1 MFAHL
6 PMLDG
11 AAVND
16 SLTLGGFRRSQTI
29 AYRPACENCTAC
41 VSARLPVN
49 DYVFSRSERRVLARG
64 EGLTRHIVEA
74 EATVEQFDLLR
85 RYLFSRHAGGG
96 MADMTWADYV
106 AMVEDTTVRTQMVEY
121 RAASSDGGPGALAAC
136 ALVDQLADGLSLV
149 YSFFDPDLSR
159 ASPGSFIILDHV
171 IQAGMIGL
179 PYLYLGYWVRGSEKM
194 DYKAR
199 FSPLEIL
206 RPDGWSLMSARDRAS
221 DHTQAIP

>member
-1 MFAHL
+1 VFAHL

-11 AAVND
+11 PSVND

-29 AYRPACENCTAC
+29 AYRPACEGCSAC
-41 VSARLPVN
+41 VSARLPV
-49 DYVFSRSERRVLARG
+49 DGYLFSRSERRVLARNQS
-64 EGLTRHIVEA
+64 LTRHVVEA

-85 RYLFSRHAGGG
+85 TYLVSRHAGGG

-106 AMVEDTTVRTQMVEY
+106 AMVEDTTVRTHMVEY
-121 RAASSDGGPGALAAC
+121 RVLPEDGGPGALAAC

-149 YSFFDPDLSR
+149 YSFFDPVISR
-159 ASPGSFIILDHV
+159 DSPGSFIILDHV
-171 IQAGMIGL
+171 VQDTQLNL
-179 PYLYLGYWVRGSEKM
+179 PYVYLGYWVSGSEKM

-206 RPDGWSLMSARDRAS
+206 RPEGWGLISTHERPSLS
-221 DHTQAIP
+221 D